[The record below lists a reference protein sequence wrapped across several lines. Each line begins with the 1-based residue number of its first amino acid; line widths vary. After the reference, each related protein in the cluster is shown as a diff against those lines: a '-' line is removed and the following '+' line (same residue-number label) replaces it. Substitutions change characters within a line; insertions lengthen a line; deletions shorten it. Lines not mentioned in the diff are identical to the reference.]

1 MGMSKESFCLK
12 VSKKDGEK
20 VLILAG
26 KLDLSDKSL
35 VIQKDASADFLFI
48 PITRAP
54 DIKELSILIA
64 EVPLFEL
71 EKKSFLQKSRQ
82 DKTLSEILQNE
93 LTSELLNSLPRAL
106 DVIGDIAIIEVPS
119 ELEGH
124 KTTLGAAILKT
135 HHNLRTVLAK
145 IGAISGIYRLREFEF
160 IAGEHKTTTLHKEY
174 GCSYYVDVAK
184 AYFSPRLSHE
194 HWRVASLVKKVETIV
209 DLFAG
214 VGPFAIPIA
223 RSNRTAKVYAIDIN
237 PEAVEYLKKNVRLN
251 KVDNQVF
258 PVVGDAR
265 KVVEERLQGVADRVI
280 MNLPETANEFIDV
293 ACKAV
298 KSSGGILHFYGFVR
312 MPDTLENFQ
321 QFFSETVMKAG
332 RKVEK
337 FEYANTVR
345 ATAPYEWQVVLDAQ
359 IL

>member
-1 MGMSKESFCLK
+1 MSKESFCLK

-20 VLILAG
+20 TLILAS

-35 VIQKDASADFLFI
+35 AIQKDASADSLFI
-48 PITRAP
+48 PIIRAP
-54 DIKELSILIA
+54 DMKELSLLTG
-64 EVPLFEL
+64 EVPLLEL
-71 EKKSFLQKSRQ
+71 EKKSFVLKSRPE
-82 DKTLSEILQNE
+82 KTLSEILQNQ
-93 LTSELLNSLPRAL
+93 LPSELLNSLPRAL
-106 DVIGDIAIIEVPS
+106 DVIGDIAIMEVPS

-135 HHNLRTVLAK
+135 HRNLRTVLAK
-145 IGAISGIYRLREFEF
+145 VGAISGIYRLREFEF

-194 HWRVASLVKKVETIV
+194 HWRVASLVKSSELVV

-223 RSNRTAKVYAIDIN
+223 KSNKLAKIHAIDIN
-237 PEAVEYLKKNVRLN
+237 PEAIAYLKKNIRLN
-251 KVDNQVF
+251 KVDSQVF
-258 PVVGDAR
+258 PIVGDAR
-265 KVVEERLQGVADRVI
+265 KVVKDTLQGIADRVI

-298 KSSGGILHFYGFVR
+298 KPSGGIIHFYGFVR
-312 MPDTLENFQ
+312 MPDTIENFQ
-321 QFFSETVMKAG
+321 QFFSEEVAKTG
-332 RKVEK
+332 RRVEK
-337 FEYANTVR
+337 FDYVNTVR
-345 ATAPYEWQVVLDAQ
+345 ATAPYEWQVVLDAKV
-359 IL
+359 L

>member
-1 MGMSKESFCLK
+1 MNMSKESFCLK
-12 VSKKDGEK
+12 VTKKDGEK
-20 VLILAG
+20 TLIIAS
-26 KLDLSDKSL
+26 KLGLSDKSL
-35 VIQKDASADFLFI
+35 QIQKDASADLLFI

-54 DIKELSILIA
+54 DTKELSLLKA
-64 EVPLFEL
+64 EVTML
-71 EKKSFLQKSRQ
+71 ELQKQSFALKARQ
-82 DKTLSEILQNE
+82 EKTLSEILQNE
-93 LTSELLNSLPRAL
+93 LPSKLLSSLPRAL

-135 HHNLRTVLAK
+135 HRNLRTVLAK
-145 IGAISGIYRLREFEF
+145 VGAISGIYRLREFGF

-194 HWRVASLVKKVETIV
+194 HWRVASLVKSSELVV

-223 RSNRTAKVYAIDIN
+223 KSNKFARIYAIDIN
-237 PEAVEYLKKNVRLN
+237 PEAIEYLKKNIRLN

-258 PVVGDAR
+258 PIVGDAY
-265 KVVEERLQGVADRVI
+265 KVVKDTLQGVADRVI

-298 KSSGGILHFYGFVR
+298 KPSGGIIHFYGFVR
-312 MPDTLENFQ
+312 MPDTIENFQ
-321 QFFSETVMKAG
+321 QFFSEAVAKTG
-332 RKVEK
+332 RRVEK
-337 FEYANTVR
+337 FYYVNTVR
-345 ATAPYEWQVVLDAQ
+345 ATAPYEWQVVLDAKV
-359 IL
+359 L